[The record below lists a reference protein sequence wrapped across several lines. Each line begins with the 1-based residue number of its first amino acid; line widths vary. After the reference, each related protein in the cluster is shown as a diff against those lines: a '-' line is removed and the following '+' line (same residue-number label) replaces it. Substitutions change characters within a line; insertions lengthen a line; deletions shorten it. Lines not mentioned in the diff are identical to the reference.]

1 MRIRKIEWKARKFGP
16 DSPYVVASTD
26 TGRGYGVWKALFDDE
41 GKPTN
46 GYAAVGSGD
55 GYVLAAALDRA
66 HSMNAI

>member
-1 MRIRKIEWKARKFGP
+1 
-16 DSPYVVASTD
+16 VASTD